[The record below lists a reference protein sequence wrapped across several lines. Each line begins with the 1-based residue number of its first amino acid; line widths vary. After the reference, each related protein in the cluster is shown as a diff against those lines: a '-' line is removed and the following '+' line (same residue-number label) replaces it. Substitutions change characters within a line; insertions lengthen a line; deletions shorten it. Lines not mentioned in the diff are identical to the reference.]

1 MIEYETIDTSGVA
14 FSVLRPFGPQR
25 PESLEDVRQLDPTL
39 QGPVIARG
47 DDRPVGD
54 RVGVGDADL
63 DQIGPALN
71 QLADQRRG
79 RRQVGIARGD
89 ERHQSAALSFL
100 RRAKGRRFGSWCRGL

>member
-14 FSVLRPFGPQR
+14 FSSFDPSAQR
-25 PESLEDVRQLDPTL
+25 SQSLEDISHLDPTF
-39 QGPVIARG
+39 QGPVITCG

-71 QLADQRRG
+71 QLADQQRG

-89 ERHQSAALSFL
+89 ERHQSTTLIILEA
-100 RRAKGRRFGSWCRGL
+100 